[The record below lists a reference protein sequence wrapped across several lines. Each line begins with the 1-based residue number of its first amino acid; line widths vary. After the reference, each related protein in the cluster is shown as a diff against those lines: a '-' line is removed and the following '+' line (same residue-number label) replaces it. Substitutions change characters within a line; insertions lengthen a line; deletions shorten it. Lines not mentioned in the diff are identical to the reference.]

1 VAYESR
7 TSNRVSALAIQPEE
21 KTMEEL
27 ISNAIGLASN
37 KYYMGYDRF
46 IECYGTDEWQ
56 EFVTN
61 DDGSLKSWA
70 EVKSEMAE
78 MASIWLEREQE
89 AMLDAW

>member
-1 VAYESR
+1 MVYESR
-7 TSNRVSALAIQPEE
+7 TSNRVPALAIQPEE

-27 ISNAIGLASN
+27 ISKAIGLASN

-46 IECYGTDEWQ
+46 IECYETDEWQ
-56 EFVTN
+56 KFVTN

-70 EVKSEMAE
+70 EVKSMMAD

-89 AMLDAW
+89 SMLEAW